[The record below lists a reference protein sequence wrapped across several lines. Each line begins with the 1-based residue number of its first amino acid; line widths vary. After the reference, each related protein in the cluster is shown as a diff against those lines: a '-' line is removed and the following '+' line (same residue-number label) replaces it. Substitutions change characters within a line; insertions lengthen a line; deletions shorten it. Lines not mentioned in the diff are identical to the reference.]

1 MINMTFKKYLQ
12 MEADRMGYDLKRYSR
27 AIEVD
32 CTLTEKKRIHE
43 AMSLPQVIQL
53 AGKFVQIEQRDRQM
67 SVTLKYGNY
76 HEYYGY

>member
-1 MINMTFKKYLQ
+1 MTFKKYLQ

-43 AMSLPQVIQL
+43 AMSFSQVIQL
-53 AGKFVQIEQRDRQM
+53 DGKFVQIEQRDQELN
-67 SVTLKYGNY
+67 VTMKYGNY